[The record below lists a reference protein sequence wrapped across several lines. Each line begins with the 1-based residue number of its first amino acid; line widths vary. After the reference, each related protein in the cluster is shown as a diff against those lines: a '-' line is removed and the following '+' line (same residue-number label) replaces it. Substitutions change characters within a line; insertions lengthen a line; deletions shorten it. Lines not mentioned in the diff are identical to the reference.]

1 MTTAKNDIT
10 GDLIK
15 SRSATEAYRE
25 GWERI
30 FGRRESP
37 APAEQAAPAAPPSAP
52 EQGAEPTVFH
62 SQASVHQRRYYLELP
77 IAALERLGWGVGTM
91 LELVVAGP
99 NRLELRP
106 LQAHPASQAA
116 EVAEAAEVAGVA
128 EAAEPP
134 A

>member
-37 APAEQAAPAAPPSAP
+37 APAEQAATATPPSAP
-52 EQGAEPTVFH
+52 EQGAEPAVFR

-77 IAALERLGWGVGTM
+77 TEALERLGWGVGTM

-106 LQAHPASQAA
+106 LQARQASQAA
-116 EVAEAAEVAGVA
+116 GAAKVA

>member
-30 FGRRESP
+30 FGRRESL
-37 APAEQAAPAAPPSAP
+37 APTEQAAPAAPTSAP
-52 EQGAEPTVFH
+52 EQGAEPTVFR
-62 SQASVHQRRYYLELP
+62 SQVRVHRRRCYLELP
-77 IAALERLGWGVGTM
+77 AEALKRLGWGVGTV
-91 LELVVAGP
+91 LELVVTGP

-106 LQAHPASQAA
+106 LQARQASRAA
-116 EVAEAAEVAGVA
+116 GAAGDR
-128 EAAEPP
+128 
-134 A
+134 

>member
-37 APAEQAAPAAPPSAP
+37 APTEEAAPAAPLSVA

-62 SQASVHQRRYYLELP
+62 GQASVHQRRYYLELP
-77 IAALERLGWGVGTM
+77 TALLERLGWSVGTM

-99 NRLELRP
+99 NRLELHP
-106 LQAHPASQAA
+106 LQAHPDSKT
-116 EVAEAAEVAGVA
+116 VEAAGAAGGV

-134 A
+134 V

>member
-10 GDLIK
+10 GDPIK
-15 SRSATEAYRE
+15 SRTATEAYRE

-37 APAEQAAPAAPPSAP
+37 TPAEQAAPAAPPSVP
-52 EQGAEPTVFH
+52 EQGAEPTIFH
-62 SQASVHQRRYYLELP
+62 SQASVHRRRYYLELP
-77 IAALERLGWGVGTM
+77 TAALERLGWGVGTM
-91 LELVVAGP
+91 LELVVAGK

-106 LQAHPASQAA
+106 LQANPANQ
-116 EVAEAAEVAGVA
+116 AAEVAGVT